1 MNFTEPDHIQMLRDT
16 LKKFIK
22 NEMPKS
28 LVSKWDQED
37 YFPKDVFK
45 KLVDLGVTS
54 LTVPEEYGGS
64 GIDMV
69 ATIAT
74 IEELSS
80 RSIGIA
86 SGFIQCACYA
96 GLNILESGS
105 IEQKNE
111 LLPRVANGEL
121 LFSYGI
127 SEPDVGGDVASVSTI
142 ARLENDEVIINGSKR
157 WCSGAL
163 IADYIFALVRSGP
176 ADERYRN
183 LSIVLIPPNI
193 KGVTI
198 TPQNTMGLKGTGG
211 TCDVYF
217 DDVRVPQANI
227 LGGLDGWNNGWS
239 KIISTG
245 LDVEKIEVSALA
257 LGIARAAIDDA
268 WQYSQERMQFGKP
281 ICHNQSIRHMLSDSK
296 TKLEACRLM
305 TYQGAWLATQ
315 NIESSIE
322 MSMAKLFVTE
332 TARDIVLTCQEVLG
346 AYGYVKDFDME
357 RYVRDILVMPIIG
370 GSSAMQKNNIAN
382 RLNLPK

>member
-1 MNFTEPDHIQMLRDT
+1 
-16 LKKFIK
+16 
-22 NEMPKS
+22 
-28 LVSKWDQED
+28 
-37 YFPKDVFK
+37 
-45 KLVDLGVTS
+45 
-54 LTVPEEYGGS
+54 
-64 GIDMV
+64 
-69 ATIAT
+69 
-74 IEELSS
+74 
-80 RSIGIA
+80 
-86 SGFIQCACYA
+86 
-96 GLNILESGS
+96 
-105 IEQKNE
+105 
-111 LLPRVANGEL
+111 
-121 LFSYGI
+121 
-127 SEPDVGGDVASVSTI
+127 
-142 ARLENDEVIINGSKR
+142 
-157 WCSGAL
+157 
-163 IADYIFALVRSGP
+163 
-176 ADERYRN
+176 
-183 LSIVLIPPNI
+183 
-193 KGVTI
+193 
-198 TPQNTMGLKGTGG
+198 MGLKGTGG

-217 DDVRVPQANI
+217 DDVRVPQENI

-268 WQYSQERMQFGKP
+268 WQYSQERIQFGKP

-305 TYQGAWLATQ
+305 TYQGAWLASQ
-315 NIESSIE
+315 NIESTIE

>member
-1 MNFTEPDHIQMLRDT
+1 M
-16 LKKFIK
+16 
-22 NEMPKS
+22 
-28 LVSKWDQED
+28 
-37 YFPKDVFK
+37 
-45 KLVDLGVTS
+45 
-54 LTVPEEYGGS
+54 
-64 GIDMV
+64 
-69 ATIAT
+69 
-74 IEELSS
+74 
-80 RSIGIA
+80 
-86 SGFIQCACYA
+86 
-96 GLNILESGS
+96 
-105 IEQKNE
+105 
-111 LLPRVANGEL
+111 
-121 LFSYGI
+121 
-127 SEPDVGGDVASVSTI
+127 
-142 ARLENDEVIINGSKR
+142 
-157 WCSGAL
+157 
-163 IADYIFALVRSGP
+163 VRSGP

-183 LSIVLIPPNI
+183 LSIVLIPPDI

-217 DDVRVPQANI
+217 DDVRVPQENI

-268 WQYSQERMQFGKP
+268 WQYSQERIQFGKP

-305 TYQGAWLATQ
+305 TYQGAWLASQ
-315 NIESSIE
+315 NIESTIE

>member
-1 MNFTEPDHIQMLRDT
+1 MNFCLEC
-16 LKKFIK
+16 
-22 NEMPKS
+22 
-28 LVSKWDQED
+28 KW
-37 YFPKDVFK
+37 
-45 KLVDLGVTS
+45 
-54 LTVPEEYGGS
+54 
-64 GIDMV
+64 
-69 ATIAT
+69 
-74 IEELSS
+74 
-80 RSIGIA
+80 
-86 SGFIQCACYA
+86 
-96 GLNILESGS
+96 
-105 IEQKNE
+105 
-111 LLPRVANGEL
+111 EL

-257 LGIARAAIDDA
+257 LGIAE
-268 WQYSQERMQFGKP
+268 QQ
-281 ICHNQSIRHMLSDSK
+281 
-296 TKLEACRLM
+296 
-305 TYQGAWLATQ
+305 
-315 NIESSIE
+315 
-322 MSMAKLFVTE
+322 
-332 TARDIVLTCQEVLG
+332 
-346 AYGYVKDFDME
+346 
-357 RYVRDILVMPIIG
+357 
-370 GSSAMQKNNIAN
+370 
-382 RLNLPK
+382 